1 VSENH
6 TLLSRLR
13 TVLSHAQYVL
23 RNLPS
28 RLRGWKQ
35 MLMAAARLGFLS
47 ALSATVLRADG
58 TTQRLGVIS
67 NRVVTTAGAGF
78 LVDCLQNLG
87 EAENIN
93 WHQSGTGTTAEAVGD
108 TGLITAT
115 GTRTAGTQSEPS
127 ANVYRTVAT
136 LSYTSSLAITEHG
149 VFTAS
154 TGGVLWDR
162 SVFAAINVVNGDS
175 IQFTYNLTVNAGG

>member
-1 VSENH
+1 MSENK
-6 TLLSRLR
+6 TLLTKLR
-13 TVLSHAQYVL
+13 DTLQHAKWII
-23 RNLPS
+23 RNLPH

-35 MLMAAARLGFLS
+35 MMMHAARLGLVS
-47 ALSATVLRADG
+47 ALSIVVLRADG
-58 TTQRLGVIS
+58 RRERLGVVS
-67 NRVVTTAGAGF
+67 QRVVTTAGVNY
-78 LVDCLQNLG
+78 LVDCLQNL
-87 EAENIN
+87 AEPESIN

-108 TGLITAT
+108 TGLVTAT
-115 GTRTAGTQSEPS
+115 GTRVAGTQSEPS

-154 TGGVLWDR
+154 TGGTLWDR
-162 SVFAAINVVNGDS
+162 SVFSAINVVNGDS